1 METVRSQRK
10 KIWQDMPNFEQER
23 RKDYSLSGSLKQYS
37 IQNIKSS
44 PFIVDWQMEDETR
57 SSVQL
62 SLF

>member
-1 METVRSQRK
+1 METVISQRK
-10 KIWQDMPNFEQER
+10 KIWHNMPNIEHER
-23 RKDYSLSGSLKQYS
+23 RKDYALSGSLRQYS